1 MMIMGTVTN
10 DGFVYLG
17 RISRVPES
25 APRPRLT
32 AGGITNTPKYKAYK
46 EALFWELKVL
56 GWKELDFAQKF
67 ISLHVEF
74 GFVLPKRIGKSEL
87 ERGCVAGGYCDCTKD
102 VDNLLKGIMDS
113 MFSQDK
119 GVVSVS
125 GIKLWSE
132 TGKPYID
139 IYYQVIER
147 GQLCVKKN
155 AGLV

>member
-1 MMIMGTVTN
+1 MGTVIS
-10 DGFVYLG
+10 DGFIYLG
-17 RISRVPES
+17 RINRLPES
-25 APRPRLT
+25 APRPRFM
-32 AGGITNTPKYKAYK
+32 AGHVSNTPKYKAYK

-56 GWKELDFAQKF
+56 GWKELDFADKF

-74 GFVLPKRIGKSEL
+74 GFELPKKVSKAQVDSGYMS
-87 ERGCVAGGYCDCTKD
+87 GGYCACVKD